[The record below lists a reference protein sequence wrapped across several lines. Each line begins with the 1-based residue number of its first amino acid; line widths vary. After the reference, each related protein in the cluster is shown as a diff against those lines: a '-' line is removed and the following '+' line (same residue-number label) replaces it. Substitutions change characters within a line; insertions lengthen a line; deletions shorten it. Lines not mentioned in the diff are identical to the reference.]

1 MTVLRFSTPND
12 PNDSNDHND
21 HMTTMTTMTVT
32 MTVTTMTVTMTVL
45 LHSVSFLAKYGQS
58 EADFWTIAI
67 VLRCSMPL
75 T

>member
-1 MTVLRFSTPND
+1 MTQMTPMIT
-12 PNDSNDHND
+12 
-21 HMTTMTTMTVT
+21 MTTMTVIMTVT

-45 LHSVSFLAKYGQS
+45 QHSVSFLTKYGQS

-67 VLRCSMPL
+67 VLRWSMPL